1 MRKRKSF
8 FWQMVGGAIL
18 LVALAIFWPIKS
30 DNTFNRLD
38 ISDKQLV
45 ANGKKIYVAHCASC
59 HGAKLE
65 GQANWKERGADGL
78 YPAPPQTDAGHS
90 WRHTDQYLI
99 DAVKNGLFENGK
111 PTNMPAFGKT
121 LTDTDIISVLT
132 YIKSEWSVEK
142 RAIQKRIQQDSVPTT
157 TVIYNAG

>member
-1 MRKRKSF
+1 MQKHKSF
-8 FWQMVGGAIL
+8 FKQMVWGAIIL
-18 LVALAIFWPIKS
+18 IVVFIFWPIKS
-30 DNTFNRLD
+30 DNSFNRLD
-38 ISDKQLV
+38 ITDEQLV
-45 ANGKKIYVAHCASC
+45 SNGKKIYVANCASC

-90 WRHTDQYLI
+90 WRHPDQYLI
-99 DAVKNGLFENGK
+99 HVVKNGLFENGK

-142 RAIQKRIQQDSVPTT
+142 RAFQKQIQQDTVPT

>member
-8 FWQMVGGAIL
+8 FWQMAGGMIL

-30 DNTFNRLD
+30 DNALNRLD
-38 ISDKQLV
+38 ISDRKLV
-45 ANGKKIYVAHCASC
+45 ANGKKIYVAQCASC

-65 GQANWKERGADGL
+65 GQPNWQKRGKDGL

-90 WRHTDQYLI
+90 WRHPDQYLI

-132 YIKSEWSVEK
+132 YIKSEWSPEK
-142 RAIQKRIQQDSVPTT
+142 RAIQKEIQQDSVPTT
-157 TVIYNAG
+157 VIYNAG

>member
-1 MRKRKSF
+1 MRKHKSF
-8 FWQMVGGAIL
+8 FWQMSVVTL
-18 LVALAIFWPIKS
+18 FLVALAIFWSVKS

-59 HGAKLE
+59 HGARLE

-78 YPAPPQTDAGHS
+78 YPAPPHIDAGHS
-90 WRHTDQYLI
+90 WRHPDQHLI
-99 DAVKNGLFENGK
+99 NAVKNGLFENGK

-132 YIKSEWSVEK
+132 YIKSEWSAEK
-142 RAIQKRIQQDSVPTT
+142 RAIQKRIQQDSVPS
-157 TVIYNAG
+157 TVIYHAG